1 MKKLILLLLAFTLCH
16 LASAQMA
23 KFQALYILNFARN
36 TSWPQEDNGKT
47 FVITVVGDNTLASE
61 MRNVVKNKLVGDR
74 KIEVNEAATPAA
86 LPKSDIICL
95 GESKGNQISQL
106 VSAQSGNKVLIVS
119 CTKGQCAQG
128 AGIAFLP
135 DGGKLNYEIHEGNIA
150 KHGLKVAPKLNQHG
164 KQVF

>member
-1 MKKLILLLLAFTLCH
+1 MKKLFLLLLAFTLCH

-74 KIEVNEAATPAA
+74 KIEVNDPRRATQKRYH
-86 LPKSDIICL
+86 LPRR
-95 GESKGNQISQL
+95 
-106 VSAQSGNKVLIVS
+106 V
-119 CTKGQCAQG
+119 
-128 AGIAFLP
+128 
-135 DGGKLNYEIHEGNIA
+135 
-150 KHGLKVAPKLNQHG
+150 
-164 KQVF
+164 